1 MHAFRTVADAG
12 EIGIV
17 EHDGDV
23 VGRQL
28 HVELEVAHAEGHGRF
43 QCLQRILGELNGIAA
58 MRDDLRQPGVVAVHC
73 SPPCGGCVPDAE
85 FT

>member
-1 MHAFRTVADAG
+1 MHALGTVADAG
-12 EIGIV
+12 QIGIV

-28 HVELEVAHAEGHGRF
+28 HVELDVAHAQGHGGC
-43 QCLQRILGELNGIAA
+43 QCLQRILGKFDGIAA
-58 MRDDLRQPGVVAVHC
+58 MRDDLRQPGVVAVHFFL
-73 SPPCGGCVPDAE
+73 PCGGCIPDAE